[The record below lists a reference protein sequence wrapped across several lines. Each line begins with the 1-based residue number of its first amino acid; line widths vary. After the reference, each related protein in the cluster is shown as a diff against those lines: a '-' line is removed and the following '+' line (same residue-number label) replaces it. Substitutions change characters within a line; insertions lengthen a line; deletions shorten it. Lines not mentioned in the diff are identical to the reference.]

1 MKLSISNKLLLG
13 FGSIL
18 LLMLAVS
25 INTYYQIQQS
35 SDIQN
40 KLVELRQPTVSAG
53 MRLKNGVNLSLAGL
67 RGYMILGNENG
78 KAEYFKAER
87 AEGWDEING
96 AVADLQNFS
105 KSWTDSQNINLLREM
120 EQLINEFRSTQQ
132 EIEDIAHN
140 ANNIPSINI
149 LLNDAAPQAKKV
161 ISALNTLIEEE
172 ANLPAGASRKALLK
186 LLADSRGSFTLSLAN
201 IRAYLLSGDRTFQ
214 NNFQTQW
221 QVNEAR
227 FQQLEEV
234 SSLFS
239 PTQTNAWQAYQK
251 SRSAFFS
258 YPEKMFTSRSG
269 EDWNLANYWLS
280 TKAAPKA
287 KRIMEILA
295 TIRASQDKL
304 MAQDISA
311 LRHKTTQLD
320 TVLVIGTLIALVLG
334 LGISIYL
341 ARGITAPLLAVVA
354 RAKEIANGTLSGEAL
369 PAKGNDE
376 LSELTGAI
384 NQMSSNLRGIIQ
396 SVASSTTELATT
408 ASQLSCAAEDTNRGL
423 DSQQNETQLIA
434 TAMNEMTATI
444 QEVARSA
451 SDAAVS
457 ADQAD
462 SEAAEGRGI
471 VGQNMESIHE
481 LAESIEQAVETINK
495 LGENTKGVD
504 EIIEVISAIAEQTN
518 LLALNAAIEA
528 ARAGEQGRGFAV
540 VADEVRTLA
549 ARTQASTEEI
559 RAMLGR
565 LKNDASEAVEAMD
578 VGYQKAQHSVERA
591 NLASES
597 LVKITDAVSAINDMN
612 AQIATASEQ
621 QSAVAEEMNQGIC
634 KVDSASQEILK
645 NSEDTGNAAQQISLL
660 SENLK
665 GAVAKFKI
673 V

>member
-35 SDIQN
+35 SDIQK
-40 KLVELRQPTVSAG
+40 KLIELRQPTVSAG
-53 MRLKNGVNLSLAGL
+53 MRLKNGINLSLAGL
-67 RGYMILGNENG
+67 RGYMILGNESG
-78 KAEYFKAER
+78 KAAFFKAER
-87 AEGWDEING
+87 SEGWREINS

-105 KSWTDSQNINLLREM
+105 KSWTGSQNINLLHEM

-132 EIEDIAHN
+132 EIEGIAHN

-172 ANLPAGASRKALLK
+172 AKLPAGANRKALLK
-186 LLADSRGSFTLSLAN
+186 LLADSRGSFALSLAN
-201 IRAYLLSGDRTFQ
+201 IRAYLLSGDRIFQ
-214 NNFQTQW
+214 NSFQTQR
-221 QVNEAR
+221 QLNEER
-227 FQQLEEV
+227 FQQLEEA

-239 PTQTNAWQAYQK
+239 PTQTSAWQAYQK

-295 TIRASQDKL
+295 TMRTSQNKL
-304 MAQDISA
+304 MAQDIST
-311 LRHKTTQLD
+311 LETKTTQLD
-320 TVLVIGTLIALVLG
+320 TVLVVGTLIALILG
-334 LGISIYL
+334 LGVSIYL
-341 ARGITAPLLAVVA
+341 AREITAPLLAVVA

-376 LSELTGAI
+376 MSELTGAI
-384 NQMSSNLRGIIQ
+384 NEMSSNLRGIIQ
-396 SVASSTTELATT
+396 SVASSTSELTAT
-408 ASQLSCAAEDTNRGL
+408 ASQLSSAAEDTNRGL
-423 DSQQNETQLIA
+423 DSQQRETELIA
-434 TAMNEMTATI
+434 TAMNEMSATI

-451 SDAAVS
+451 SEAAVS

-471 VGQNMESIHE
+471 VGQNMESIHG

-621 QSAVAEEMNQGIC
+621 QSSVAEEMNQGIC

-645 NSEDTGNAAQQISLL
+645 NAEETGNSAQQISLL
-660 SENLK
+660 SENLRD
-665 GAVAKFKI
+665 AVAKFKI